1 MTKKQGAERIIKKYP
16 NRRLYDTQTSTYI
29 TLHEVKQQVLSG
41 APFRVVDAKTEED
54 LTRSILLQIILEE
67 EGANGGGQPF
77 FTEAMLTHFIRFYGH
92 AMQGAMGNMLEKNLQ
107 AFADM
112 QQQFSDQAQQ
122 MMKTSPASMA
132 TEAWQKL
139 MVQNPL
145 MSSLAQGAGDPNAIG
160 KMQQQFME
168 QAEKMMGVFGKR

>member
-1 MTKKQGAERIIKKYP
+1 MAKKQGAERIIKKYP

-29 TLHEVKQQVLSG
+29 TLHEVKLQVLSG

-67 EGANGGGQPF
+67 EAGGQPF

-92 AMQGAMGNMLEKNLQ
+92 AMQGAMGSMLEKNLQ

-112 QQQFSDQAQQ
+112 QKQFSDQAQQ
-122 MMKTSPASMA
+122 MMKTSPANIA
-132 TEAWQKL
+132 TDTWQKL
-139 MVQNPL
+139 MAQNPL
-145 MSSLAQGAGDPNAIG
+145 MSSMAQGAGDPNAIG

-168 QAEKMMGVFGKR
+168 QAEKMMGVFSKR